1 MNTLYGA
8 FKTGLLFEFHNVIK
22 KFKFS
27 ETELSLLYTFFLT
40 GTNGKFE
47 NIFPYFFMSF
57 MLFLY
62 FIVNLI
68 HDKENF
74 IELKN
79 YYDKMIIYEFE
90 LNGRDE
96 NFFEDLKQVTIL

>member
-1 MNTLYGA
+1 
-8 FKTGLLFEFHNVIK
+8 
-22 KFKFS
+22 
-27 ETELSLLYTFFLT
+27 
-40 GTNGKFE
+40 
-47 NIFPYFFMSF
+47 MSF

-62 FIVNLI
+62 FIVDLI
-68 HDKENF
+68 YDKENF